1 MASSSLFLETVPR
14 TLTALRDTRQGNACY
29 CGRLQ
34 ALETYL
40 QGSKHSIEVWSD
52 HKNLRAFMKQPRLN
66 GRQARWL
73 IALTPYDFTIHHRP
87 GDFNPAEGPSRR
99 PDYMRETTVNPD
111 LNHFLP
117 TLTSKFAKV
126 HSIGCN
132 ELSVPTLAKVPESC
146 RRWRKTRVEEPQSQ
160 VRADTRTIEQTVATD
175 ARGASTPIL
184 SVPTLAKGPESCRRW
199 RKTRVEEPQSQVRT
213 AIRDCRADTRTI
225 DGMADARGAPTPK
238 ALPDCVSEAFCHRLL
253 TSCAF

>member
-1 MASSSLFLETVPR
+1 MFIYFPSFLFCSLSLDIDEYSTLCEQLSVPV
-14 TLTALRDTRQGNACY
+14 T
-29 CGRLQ
+29 
-34 ALETYL
+34 
-40 QGSKHSIEVWSD
+40 GSEHSIEVWSD

-87 GDFNPAEGPSRR
+87 GDLNPADGPSRR
-99 PDYMRETTVNPD
+99 PDYMRETAVNPD

-132 ELSVPTLAKVPESC
+132 ELSVPTLAKVPES
-146 RRWRKTRVEEPQSQ
+146 S
-160 VRADTRTIEQTVATD
+160 
-175 ARGASTPIL
+175 
-184 SVPTLAKGPESCRRW
+184 RRW

-225 DGMADARGAPTPK
+225 KQTAVADARGAPTPK
-238 ALPDCVSEAFCHRLL
+238 PLPRL
-253 TSCAF
+253 CI